1 MKSWKKIKDRF
12 EQIKKEYGKVAFV
25 TYMVLWASVLVAYA
39 VAIKNGVEMEGVS
52 STGGILVGAW
62 VAAKVSQPI
71 RIVLT
76 IILTPV
82 IASFFR
88 RRPVLGEQ

>member
-1 MKSWKKIKDRF
+1 MMSWKKIKDRF

-25 TYMVLWASVLVAYA
+25 TYMVLWASVLIAYA
-39 VAIKNGVEMEGVS
+39 VAIKSGVEMEGVS

-62 VAAKVSQPI
+62 IAAKVSQPI

-82 IASFFR
+82 IASLFR